1 MPTPFQLPPLP
12 DLPIL
17 AALPAL
23 RTALAT
29 NARVVLE
36 APPGAGKTT
45 VVPLVLLAAE
55 WRDPADK
62 ILVLEPRQLAVRGAA
77 ARLAQL
83 LGEPV
88 GRTIG
93 YRVRL
98 DSKVSQDTRVEV
110 ITEGILTRMIQDD
123 PALEGV
129 AAVVFDEFHERS
141 LNADLGLALT
151 LDAQAVL
158 RPELRILIMSATL
171 EAQRL
176 GQWLPAPMVSSAGFL
191 FPIETHYL
199 DPRRAAALPNR
210 PRERLAELVPRQVR
224 EALQKHAG
232 DVLVFLPG
240 VADLQRVANKLTD
253 SLPDDTD
260 LHLLHGELP
269 LEAQDA
275 ALRPARAGRRKV
287 ILATSIAET
296 SLTIKGVRVV
306 VDGGYARVPRFL
318 PRTGFTTLE
327 TVPVARAAAD
337 QRRGRAGRLAPG
349 TCYRLWTEAEH
360 HQLPAHRPP
369 EIQTADLSSLAL
381 EMALWGDSDLRWIDA
396 PPAAA
401 LGQARE
407 LLVRLGALVIK
418 NSELIINNS
427 VSPLQLQQVEKQQN
441 GASNLQATSQDDLA
455 KIAEKN
461 RVANNPITATA
472 ELLITNYQLLITP
485 TSHGRQLAK
494 LGLPPRLGHLVVRGQ
509 ELQHG
514 PAAAALAALLAER
527 DLLRWAAP
535 TDTRPAP
542 PDLRLRLEALA
553 SGRPPLPGLALH
565 HATLHRVRDVARHL
579 QSRLGKSQSSPAQ
592 HLTNSPV
599 GLLTALAYPDR
610 IAQRETD
617 GRLRLITGQR
627 VELRTEDVDPQATF
641 FAVAHLAGQAAT
653 PRATLAAQLT
663 REELETAFAEQITTT
678 DEVRFDPTTNRVTGR
693 RMRRLG
699 ALLLGETVIGQPDA
713 ALVSQALLGYLQE
726 AGLSKLNWTAGARQ
740 LQQRLQF
747 VQYHFGTTSE
757 TELQNTDN
765 QVRPPNN
772 PPTLTPAYP
781 PTLPYWPDFSDAALL
796 ADLPTWLGP
805 HLAGLKTLDQVQRLD
820 LTEPL
825 LARLPGGWPQ
835 RQELD
840 RLAPAAL
847 EVPSGSHIT
856 LDYADPAAPVLAVKL
871 QELFGLTETPAV
883 GGGRVPLLLHLL
895 SPGGRPAQ
903 VTRDL
908 RSFWEKGYFE
918 VRKDLKGRYP
928 KHPWPDKPME
938 HIPTRLTKKRL
949 GNS

>member
-1 MPTPFQLPPLP
+1 MPNAFVLPPLP

-17 AALPAL
+17 AALPEL
-23 RTALAT
+23 LSALAA
-29 NARVVLE
+29 NSRVVLE

-45 VVPLVLLAAE
+45 VVPLALLAAE
-55 WRDPADK
+55 WRNPEDR

-88 GRTIG
+88 GRTVG

-98 DSKVSQDTRVEV
+98 DSKVSKETRVEV
-110 ITEGILTRMIQDD
+110 ITEGILTRMIQED

-158 RPELRILIMSATL
+158 RDDLRILIMSATL

-176 GQWLPAPMVSSAGFL
+176 GQWLPAPVVSSAGFL

-199 DPRRAAALPNR
+199 DPRRAATLPNK
-210 PRERLAELVPRQVR
+210 PADRLAELVPAQVR
-224 EALQKHAG
+224 AALHAHAEG

-240 VADLQRVANKLTD
+240 VGDLQRSARKLED
-253 SLPDDTD
+253 SLPDHID
-260 LHLLHGELP
+260 LHQLHGELP
-269 LEAQDA
+269 LETQDT
-275 ALRPARAGRRKV
+275 ALRPSKPGRRKV

-296 SLTIKGVRVV
+296 SLTIEGVRVV
-306 VDGGYARVPRFL
+306 IDGGFARVPRFV

-360 HQLPAHRPP
+360 HNLPAHRPP
-369 EIQTADLSSLAL
+369 EIHTADLSSLAL
-381 EMALWGDSDLRWIDA
+381 ELALWGAATPTALRWLDV

-401 LGQARE
+401 FAQAQE
-407 LLVRLGALVIK
+407 LLRRLGAVIG
-418 NSELIINNS
+418 SEGRRLGGYAGLEAEQPEITPALLPAY
-427 VSPLQLQQVEKQQN
+427 PLTLK
-441 GASNLQATSQDDLA
+441 
-455 KIAEKN
+455 
-461 RVANNPITATA
+461 
-472 ELLITNYQLLITP
+472 P
-485 TSHGRQLAK
+485 TSHGRQLAA

-509 ELQHG
+509 ELGHG
-514 PAAAALAALLAER
+514 AAAASLAALLAER
-527 DLLRWAAP
+527 DLLRWASP

-565 HATLHRVRDVARHL
+565 HATLQRARDVARNL
-579 QSRLGKSQSSPAQ
+579 TGRLGKSA
-592 HLTNSPV
+592 NSPTHSFTHSPI

-610 IAQRETD
+610 LAQRETHD
-617 GRLRLITGQR
+617 RLRLVTGQR
-627 VELRTEDVDPQATF
+627 VSLNTTDVDPQATF
-641 FAVAHLAGQAAT
+641 FAVAHLAGTASA
-653 PRATLAAQLT
+653 PRATLAAPLGQD
-663 REELETAFAEQITTT
+663 ELELAFADQITTA
-678 DEVRFDPTTNRVTGR
+678 DEVRYDATTQRVTGR
-693 RMRRLG
+693 RVRRLG
-699 ALLLGETVIGQPDA
+699 ALLLDEKVIGQPDA
-713 ALVSQALLGYLQE
+713 ALVARALLDYLQE
-726 AGLSKLNWTAGARQ
+726 AGVGKLNWTPAARQ
-740 LQQRLQF
+740 LQQRLEFLRQ
-747 VQYHFGTTSE
+747 HFPAAE
-757 TELQNTDN
+757 QNLTTDN
-765 QVRPPNN
+765 EQPTTNWPAFDDE
-772 PPTLTPAYP
+772 TLTRE
-781 PTLPYWPDFSDAALL
+781 L
-796 ADLPTWLGP
+796 ADWLGP
-805 HLAGLKTLDQVQRLD
+805 HLTGLKTLDQVQRLD
-820 LTEPL
+820 LYEPL
-825 LARLPGGWPQ
+825 LARLPGGWNQ

-883 GGGRVPLLLHLL
+883 AGGRVPLLLHLL

-949 GNS
+949 GQ

>member
-1 MPTPFQLPPLP
+1 MPPLP

-17 AALPAL
+17 AALPEL
-23 RTALAT
+23 RAALA
-29 NARVVLE
+29 AHSRVVLE

-45 VVPLVLLAAE
+45 VVPLELLAAE
-55 WRDPADK
+55 WRAPQDK

-98 DSKVSQDTRVEV
+98 DSKVSRKTRVEV

-141 LNADLGLALT
+141 LNADLGLALA

-176 GQWLPAPMVSSAGFL
+176 GQWLPAPVVSSAGFL

-199 DPRRAAALPNR
+199 DPRRAASLPTK
-210 PRERLAELVPRQVR
+210 PADRLAELVPAQVR
-224 EALQKHAG
+224 AALNAHPEG
-232 DVLVFLPG
+232 DILVFLPG
-240 VADLQRVANKLTD
+240 VGDLQRSARKLQEA
-253 SLPDDTD
+253 LPEHVD

-275 ALRPARAGRRKV
+275 ALRPVRGGRRKV

-296 SLTIKGVRVV
+296 SLTIEGVRVV
-306 VDGGYARVPRFL
+306 IDGGFARVPRFV

-360 HQLPAHRPP
+360 PNLPAHRPP
-369 EIQTADLSSLAL
+369 EIQTADLSSLVL
-381 EMALWGDSDLRWIDA
+381 ELALWGAAGPGSLRWLDV

-401 LGQARE
+401 YGQAQD
-407 LLVRLGALVIK
+407 LLLRLGALDASHSASL
-418 NSELIINNS
+418 NEELRMTNEDLGTSNNS
-427 VSPLQLQQVEKQQN
+427 SLK
-441 GASNLQATSQDDLA
+441 T
-455 KIAEKN
+455 K
-461 RVANNPITATA
+461 
-472 ELLITNYQLLITP
+472 P
-485 TSHGRQLAK
+485 TSHGRQLAA

-509 ELQHG
+509 ELGHG
-514 PAAAALAALLAER
+514 AAAASLAALLSER

-565 HATLHRVRDVARHL
+565 HATLQRVRDVARNL
-579 QSRLGKSQSSPAQ
+579 TGRLGKADSTSANQLIS
-592 HLTNSPV
+592 TSPV

-610 IAQRETD
+610 LAQRETHD
-617 GRLRLITGQR
+617 RLRLVTGQR
-627 VELRTEDVDPQATF
+627 VSLNTTDVDAQATF
-641 FAVAHLAGQAAT
+641 FAVAHLAGTASA
-653 PRATLAAQLT
+653 PRATLAAPLEQD
-663 REELETAFAEQITTT
+663 ELELAFADQITTT
-678 DEVRFDPTTNRVTGR
+678 EEVRYDPAAQRVTGR
-693 RMRRLG
+693 WVRRLG
-699 ALLLGETVIGQPDA
+699 ALLLEEKVIGQPRPE
-713 ALVSQALLGYLQE
+713 LVAEALLAYLLE
-726 AGLSKLNWTAGARQ
+726 AGLGKLNWTPHARQ
-740 LQQRLQF
+740 LQQRLEF
-747 VQYHFGTTSE
+747 LRRHFPAGE
-757 TELQNTDN
+757 TGEAAAESWPAFDDE
-765 QVRPPNN
+765 
-772 PPTLTPAYP
+772 TLARE
-781 PTLPYWPDFSDAALL
+781 L
-796 ADLPTWLGP
+796 ADWLGP
-805 HLAGLKTLDQVQRLD
+805 HLTGLKTLAEVQRLD

-825 LARLPGGWPQ
+825 LARLPGGWNQ

-856 LDYADPAAPVLAVKL
+856 LDYGDPAAPVLAVKL
-871 QELFGLTETPAV
+871 QELFGLTETPTVA
-883 GGGRVPLLLHLL
+883 GGRVLLLLHLL

-938 HIPTRLTKKRL
+938 HIPTKLTKKRL
-949 GNS
+949 GQ

>member
-1 MPTPFQLPPLP
+1 MPNAFVLPSLP

-23 RTALAT
+23 RAALAT
-29 NARVVLE
+29 NSRVVLE

-45 VVPLVLLAAE
+45 VVPLELLAAE
-55 WRDPADK
+55 WRNPEDK

-98 DSKVSQDTRVEV
+98 DSKVSKDTRVEV

-141 LNADLGLALT
+141 LNADLGLALA

-176 GQWLPAPMVSSAGFL
+176 GQWLPAPVVSSAGFL
-191 FPIETHYL
+191 FPIDTHYL
-199 DPRRAAALPNR
+199 DPRRASALPNK
-210 PRERLAELVPRQVR
+210 PNERLAELVPAQVR
-224 EALQKHAG
+224 AALNTHPEG
-232 DVLVFLPG
+232 DILVFLPG
-240 VADLQRVANKLTD
+240 VGDLQRSARKLTD
-253 SLPDDTD
+253 SLADNID

-269 LEAQDA
+269 LETQDA
-275 ALRPARAGRRKV
+275 ALRPAKAGRRKV

-296 SLTIKGVRVV
+296 SLTIEGVRVV
-306 VDGGYARVPRFL
+306 IDGGFARVPRFV

-337 QRRGRAGRLAPG
+337 QRRGRAGRLGPG

-360 HQLPAHRPP
+360 HNLPAHRPP
-369 EIQTADLSSLAL
+369 EIHTADLSSLAL
-381 EMALWGDSDLRWIDA
+381 ELALWGATEPGSLRWLDA
-396 PPAAA
+396 PPTAAFA
-401 LGQARE
+401 QARE
-407 LLVRLGALVIK
+407 LLLRLGAVAGDEGK
-418 NSELIINNS
+418 GVGGYEGVGAGSSES
-427 VSPLQLQQVEKQQN
+427 TP
-441 GASNLQATSQDDLA
+441 T
-455 KIAEKN
+455 
-461 RVANNPITATA
+461 
-472 ELLITNYQLLITP
+472 LLPSYPTTLNTLKP
-485 TSHGRQLAK
+485 TSHGRKLAA

-509 ELQHG
+509 ELGHG
-514 PAAAALAALLAER
+514 AAAASLAALLAER
-527 DLLRWAAP
+527 DLLRWASP

-553 SGRPPLPGLALH
+553 TARPPLPGLALH
-565 HATLHRVRDVARHL
+565 HATLQRVRDVARNL
-579 QSRLGKSQSSPAQ
+579 TARLGKTA
-592 HLTNSPV
+592 NSPIHSSTHSPI

-610 IAQRETD
+610 LAQRETPD
-617 GRLRLITGQR
+617 RLRLVTGQR
-627 VELRTEDVDPQATF
+627 VSLNTTDVDPQATF
-641 FAVAHLAGQAAT
+641 FAVAHLAGTASA
-653 PRATLAAQLT
+653 PRAILAAPLDQD
-663 REELETAFAEQITTT
+663 ELELAFADQITTT
-678 DEVRFDPTTNRVTGR
+678 EEVRYDPTAQRVTGR
-693 RMRRLG
+693 RVRRLG
-699 ALLLGETVIGQPDA
+699 ALLLDEKVIGQPNPE
-713 ALVSQALLGYLQE
+713 LVARALLTYLQE

-740 LQQRLQF
+740 LQQRLEFLQR
-747 VQYHFGTTSE
+747 HFPASE
-757 TELQNTDN
+757 ISLSTDN
-765 QVRPPNN
+765 EPQTAVTWPAFDDE
-772 PPTLTPAYP
+772 TLTQE
-781 PTLPYWPDFSDAALL
+781 L
-796 ADLPTWLGP
+796 ADWLGP
-805 HLAGLKTLDQVQRLD
+805 HLTGLKTLADVQRLD
-820 LTEPL
+820 LMEPL
-825 LARLPGGWPQ
+825 LARLPGGWNQ

-856 LDYADPAAPVLAVKL
+856 LDYSDPAAPVLAVKL
-871 QELFGLTETPAV
+871 QELFGLTETPTVA
-883 GGGRVPLLLHLL
+883 GGRVPLLLHLL

-928 KHPWPDKPME
+928 RHPWPDKPME
-938 HIPTRLTKKRL
+938 HIPTKLTKKRL
-949 GNS
+949 GQ

>member
-1 MPTPFQLPPLP
+1 MPNAFVLPPLP
-12 DLPIL
+12 NLPIIT
-17 AALPAL
+17 ALPAL
-23 RTALAT
+23 RAALAA
-29 NARVVLE
+29 NSRVVLE

-45 VVPLVLLAAE
+45 VVPLELLAAD
-55 WRDPADK
+55 WRHPNDK

-98 DSKVSQDTRVEV
+98 DSKVSRETRVEV

-141 LNADLGLALT
+141 LNADLGLALA

-158 RPELRILIMSATL
+158 RPELRILLMSATL

-176 GQWLPAPMVSSAGFL
+176 GQWLPAPVVSSAGFL
-191 FPIETHYL
+191 FPIDTHYL
-199 DPRRAAALPNR
+199 DPRRAAALPNK
-210 PRERLAELVPRQVR
+210 PSERLAELVPTQVKA
-224 EALQKHAG
+224 ALNTHPEG
-232 DVLVFLPG
+232 DLLVFLPG
-240 VADLQRVANKLTD
+240 VGDLQRSARKLQD
-253 SLPDDTD
+253 SLPDHVD

-269 LEAQDA
+269 LETQDA
-275 ALRPARAGRRKV
+275 ALRPSKPGRRKI

-296 SLTIKGVRVV
+296 SLTIEGVRVV
-306 VDGGYARVPRFL
+306 IDGGFARVPRFM

-337 QRRGRAGRLAPG
+337 QRRGRAGRLGPG

-360 HQLPAHRPP
+360 HHLPAHRPP
-369 EIQTADLSSLAL
+369 EIHTADLSSLAL
-381 EMALWGDSDLRWIDA
+381 ELALWGAAEPASLRWLDVP
-396 PPAAA
+396 PPAAFA
-401 LGQARE
+401 QAQE
-407 LLVRLGALVIK
+407 LLLRLGALVGQEGK
-418 NSELIINNS
+418 RVGGQELAS
-427 VSPLQLQQVEKQQN
+427 SGSATETPTFLPSPPTLK
-441 GASNLQATSQDDLA
+441 
-455 KIAEKN
+455 
-461 RVANNPITATA
+461 
-472 ELLITNYQLLITP
+472 P
-485 TSHGRQLAK
+485 TSHGRRLAA

-509 ELQHG
+509 ELGHG

-565 HATLHRVRDVARHL
+565 HATLQRVRDVARTL
-579 QSRLGKSQSSPAQ
+579 MGRLGKPANSPAHQ
-592 HLTNSPV
+592 FASSPV

-610 IAQRETD
+610 LAQRETPD
-617 GRLRLITGQR
+617 RLRLVTGQR
-627 VELRTEDVDPQATF
+627 VSLNTTDVDPQATF
-641 FAVAHLAGQAAT
+641 FAVAHLAGTASA
-653 PRATLAAQLT
+653 PRATLAAPIGQ
-663 REELETAFAEQITTT
+663 EELDLAFADQITTT
-678 DEVRFDPTTNRVTGR
+678 DEVRYDPATQRVSGR
-693 RMRRLG
+693 RVRRLG
-699 ALLLGETVIGQPDA
+699 ALLLDEKVISQPDA
-713 ALVSQALLGYLQE
+713 ALVARALLGYLQE
-726 AGLSKLNWTAGARQ
+726 AGMGKLNWTPAARQ
-740 LQQRLQF
+740 LQQRLAFLRQ
-747 VQYHFGTTSE
+747 HFPASE
-757 TELQNTDN
+757 IGLATDN
-765 QVRPPNN
+765 DQLITTNWLAFDDA
-772 PPTLTPAYP
+772 TLARE
-781 PTLPYWPDFSDAALL
+781 L
-796 ADLPTWLGP
+796 ADWLGP
-805 HLAGLKTLDQVQRLD
+805 HLTGLKTLDQVQRLD
-820 LTEPL
+820 LYEPL
-825 LARLPGGWPQ
+825 LSRLPGGGQQ

-856 LDYADPAAPVLAVKL
+856 LDYSDPAAPVLAVKL
-871 QELFGLTETPAV
+871 QELFGLTETPTVAA
-883 GGGRVPLLLHLL
+883 GRVPLLLHLL

-928 KHPWPDKPME
+928 RHPWPDKPME

-949 GNS
+949 GQ

>member
-1 MPTPFQLPPLP
+1 MP

-23 RTALAT
+23 RAALAA
-29 NARVVLE
+29 NSRVVLE

-45 VVPLVLLAAE
+45 VVPLELLAAE
-55 WRDPADK
+55 WRNPNDK

-98 DSKVSQDTRVEV
+98 DSKVSAETRVEV

-141 LNADLGLALT
+141 LNADLGLALA

-158 RPELRILIMSATL
+158 RNDLRILIMSATL

-176 GQWLPAPMVSSAGFL
+176 GQWLPAPVVSSAGFL

-199 DPRRAAALPNR
+199 DPRRAAALPNK
-210 PRERLAELVPRQVR
+210 PADRLAELVPAQVR
-224 EALQKHAG
+224 AALNTHAEG
-232 DVLVFLPG
+232 DILVFLPG
-240 VADLQRVANKLTD
+240 VGDLQRSARKLED
-253 SLPDDTD
+253 ALPEYVD

-269 LEAQDA
+269 LETQDA
-275 ALRPARAGRRKV
+275 ALRPSKPGRRKV

-296 SLTIKGVRVV
+296 SLTIEGVRVV
-306 VDGGYARVPRFL
+306 IDGGYARVPRFV

-360 HQLPAHRPP
+360 HNLPAHRPP
-369 EIQTADLSSLAL
+369 EIHTADLSSLAL
-381 EMALWGDSDLRWIDA
+381 ELALWGAAEPTALRWLDA

-401 LGQARE
+401 FGQAQE
-407 LLVRLGALVIK
+407 LLLRLGAMVTTTAAIK
-418 NSELIINNS
+418 
-427 VSPLQLQQVEKQQN
+427 P
-441 GASNLQATSQDDLA
+441 
-455 KIAEKN
+455 
-461 RVANNPITATA
+461 TA
-472 ELLITNYQLLITP
+472 
-485 TSHGRQLAK
+485 HGRQLAA

-509 ELQHG
+509 ELGHG
-514 PAAAALAALLAER
+514 TSAASLAALLAER
-527 DLLRWAAP
+527 DLLRWASP

-542 PDLRLRLEALA
+542 PDLRLRLEALT

-565 HATLHRVRDVARHL
+565 HATLQRVRDVARNL
-579 QSRLGKSQSSPAQ
+579 TGRLGKAAASPPH

-610 IAQRETD
+610 LAQRETHD
-617 GRLRLITGQR
+617 RLRLVTGQR
-627 VELRTEDVDPQATF
+627 VSLNTTDVDPQATF
-641 FAVAHLAGQAAT
+641 FAVAHLAGTASA
-653 PRATLAAQLT
+653 PRATLAAPLGQD
-663 REELETAFAEQITTT
+663 ELELAFADQITTT
-678 DEVRFDPTTNRVTGR
+678 DEVRYDPAAQRVTGR
-693 RMRRLG
+693 RVRRLG
-699 ALLLGETVIGQPDA
+699 ALLLDEKVIGQPDA
-713 ALVSQALLGYLQE
+713 SLVARALLDYLLE
-726 AGLSKLNWTAGARQ
+726 AGVSKLNWTPGARQ
-740 LQQRLQF
+740 LQQRLEFLRQ
-747 VQYHFGTTSE
+747 HFPAAEDGAAE
-757 TELQNTDN
+757 AWPAFDDE
-765 QVRPPNN
+765 
-772 PPTLTPAYP
+772 TLTRE
-781 PTLPYWPDFSDAALL
+781 LPE
-796 ADLPTWLGP
+796 WLGP
-805 HLAGLKTLDQVQRLD
+805 HLTGLKTLDQVQRLD
-820 LTEPL
+820 LYEPL
-825 LARLPGGWPQ
+825 LARLPGSWAQ
-835 RQELD
+835 RQTLD
-840 RLAPAAL
+840 RLAPAEL

-856 LDYADPAAPVLAVKL
+856 LDYSDPAAPVLAVKL

-883 GGGRVPLLLHLL
+883 AGGRVPLLLHLL

-908 RSFWEKGYFE
+908 RSFWEKGYFD

-938 HIPTRLTKKRL
+938 HIPTKLTKKRL
-949 GNS
+949 GQ

>member
-1 MPTPFQLPPLP
+1 MPNAFVLPPLP
-12 DLPIL
+12 DLPII
-17 AALPAL
+17 AALPKL
-23 RTALAT
+23 RAALA
-29 NARVVLE
+29 AHSRVVLE

-45 VVPLVLLAAE
+45 VVPLELLAAE
-55 WRDPADK
+55 WRNPDDK

-98 DSKVSQDTRVEV
+98 DSNVSQETRVEV

-141 LNADLGLALT
+141 LNADLGLALA

-158 RPELRILIMSATL
+158 RPELRILLMSATL
-171 EAQRL
+171 EARRL
-176 GQWLPAPMVSSAGFL
+176 GQWLPAPVVSSAGFL

-199 DPRRAAALPNR
+199 DPRRASALPNK
-210 PRERLAELVPRQVR
+210 PAERLAELVPAQVR
-224 EALQKHAG
+224 AALNAHPQG
-232 DVLVFLPG
+232 DILVFLPG
-240 VADLQRVANKLTD
+240 VGDLQRSARKLQD
-253 SLPDDTD
+253 ALPDHVV

-275 ALRPARAGRRKV
+275 ALRPVSGGRRKV

-296 SLTIKGVRVV
+296 SLTIEGVRVV
-306 VDGGYARVPRFL
+306 IDGGFARVPRFV

-360 HQLPAHRPP
+360 HNLPAHRPP
-369 EIQTADLSSLAL
+369 EIHTADLSSLAL
-381 EMALWGDSDLRWIDA
+381 ELALWGAAEPTSLRWLDV
-396 PPAAA
+396 PPTAAFA
-401 LGQARE
+401 QATE
-407 LLVRLGALVIK
+407 LLLRLGALSGQEGKGVGGY
-418 NSELIINNS
+418 E
-427 VSPLQLQQVEKQQN
+427 
-441 GASNLQATSQDDLA
+441 ASKAEPSQ
-455 KIAEKN
+455 
-461 RVANNPITATA
+461 
-472 ELLITNYQLLITP
+472 ITP
-485 TSHGRQLAK
+485 ALLPSHPSTLIKPTPHGRQLAV

-509 ELQHG
+509 ELGHG
-514 PAAAALAALLAER
+514 SAAASLAALLAER

-535 TDTRPAP
+535 SDTRPAP

-565 HATLHRVRDVARHL
+565 HATLQRVRDVARNL
-579 QSRLGKSQSSPAQ
+579 TGRLGKTAKPPTHQSAHP
-592 HLTNSPV
+592 PV

-610 IAQRETD
+610 LAQRETHD
-617 GRLRLITGQR
+617 RLRLVTGQR
-627 VELRTEDVDPQATF
+627 VSLNTIDVDPQATF
-641 FAVAHLAGQAAT
+641 FAVAHLAGTASA
-653 PRATLAAQLT
+653 PRATLAAPLGQD
-663 REELETAFAEQITTT
+663 ELELAFADQITTT
-678 DEVRFDPTTNRVTGR
+678 DEVRYDATTQRVTGR
-693 RMRRLG
+693 RVRRLG
-699 ALLLGETVIGQPDA
+699 ALLLEEKIIGQPDA
-713 ALVSQALLGYLQE
+713 VLVARALLNYLQE
-726 AGLSKLNWTAGARQ
+726 AGVSKLNWTPAARQ
-740 LQQRLQF
+740 LQQRLEFLRQ
-747 VQYHFGTTSE
+747 HFPG
-757 TELQNTDN
+757 
-765 QVRPPNN
+765 
-772 PPTLTPAYP
+772 
-781 PTLPYWPDFSDAALL
+781 SDAAEPWPAFDDATLALEL
-796 ADLPTWLGP
+796 ADWLGP
-805 HLAGLKTLDQVQRLD
+805 HLDGLKTLDQVQRLD
-820 LTEPL
+820 LYEPL
-825 LARLPGGWPQ
+825 LARLPGGWNQ

-856 LDYADPAAPVLAVKL
+856 LDYSDPAAPVLAVKL
-871 QELFGLTETPAV
+871 QELFGLTETPTVAA
-883 GGGRVPLLLHLL
+883 GRVPLLLHLL

-949 GNS
+949 GQ

>member
-1 MPTPFQLPPLP
+1 MPNAFVLPPLP
-12 DLPIL
+12 DLPII

-23 RTALAT
+23 RAALA
-29 NARVVLE
+29 AHSRVVLE

-45 VVPLVLLAAE
+45 VVPLELLAAE
-55 WRDPADK
+55 WRSPADK

-98 DSKVSQDTRVEV
+98 DSQVSRDTRVEV

-141 LNADLGLALT
+141 LNADLGLALA

-176 GQWLPAPMVSSAGFL
+176 GQWLPAPVVSSAGFL
-191 FPIETHYL
+191 FPIDTHYL
-199 DPRRAAALPNR
+199 DPRRASALPTKPN
-210 PRERLAELVPRQVR
+210 ERLAELVPAQVKM
-224 EALQKHAG
+224 ALSTHPEG
-232 DVLVFLPG
+232 DILVFLPG
-240 VADLQRVANKLTD
+240 VGDLQRSARKLE
-253 SLPDDTD
+253 SLPDHID

-269 LEAQDA
+269 LETQNA
-275 ALRPARAGRRKV
+275 ALRPSKAGRRKV

-296 SLTIKGVRVV
+296 SLTIEGVRVV
-306 VDGGYARVPRFL
+306 IDGGFARVPRFV

-337 QRRGRAGRLAPG
+337 QRRGRAGRLGPG

-360 HQLPAHRPP
+360 HNLPAHRPP
-369 EIQTADLSSLAL
+369 EIHTADLSSLAL
-381 EMALWGDSDLRWIDA
+381 ELALWGAAEPTSLRWLDV

-401 LGQARE
+401 FGQARE
-407 LLVRLGALVIK
+407 LLLRLGAIA
-418 NSELIINNS
+418 NEQPAISSE
-427 VSPLQLQQVEKQQN
+427 QLPSDNYSLLTAN
-441 GASNLQATSQDDLA
+441 G
-455 KIAEKN
+455 
-461 RVANNPITATA
+461 
-472 ELLITNYQLLITP
+472 LLKTKP
-485 TSHGRQLAK
+485 TLHGRKLAA

-509 ELQHG
+509 ELGHG
-514 PAAAALAALLAER
+514 AAAASLAALLAER

-535 TDTRPAP
+535 TDTRPPP

-553 SGRPPLPGLALH
+553 TGRPPLPGLALH
-565 HATLHRVRDVARHL
+565 HATLQRVRDVARNL
-579 QSRLGKSQSSPAQ
+579 MGRLKSTNPPARSSAQ
-592 HLTNSPV
+592 PPV

-610 IAQRETD
+610 LAQRETPD
-617 GRLRLITGQR
+617 RLRLVTGQR
-627 VELRTEDVDPQATF
+627 VSLNTTDVDPQATF
-641 FAVAHLAGQAAT
+641 FAVAHLAGTASA
-653 PRATLAAQLT
+653 PRATLAAPLEQD
-663 REELETAFAEQITTT
+663 ELELAFADQITTT
-678 DEVRFDPTTNRVTGR
+678 DEVRYDATTQRVAGR
-693 RMRRLG
+693 RVRRLG
-699 ALLLGETVIGQPDA
+699 ALLLDEKVIGQPDA
-713 ALVSQALLGYLQE
+713 ALVARALLDYLQE
-726 AGLSKLNWTAGARQ
+726 AGVGKLNWTPAARQ
-740 LQQRLQF
+740 LQQRLAFLELHDEVAGSSLLVSGSDHQP
-747 VQYHFGTTSE
+747 E
-757 TELQNTDN
+757 TGNEKPATAKWPASDDA
-765 QVRPPNN
+765 
-772 PPTLTPAYP
+772 TLARE
-781 PTLPYWPDFSDAALL
+781 L
-796 ADLPTWLGP
+796 ADWLGP
-805 HLAGLKTLDQVQRLD
+805 HLSGLKTLDQVQRLD
-820 LTEPL
+820 LYEPL
-825 LARLPGGWPQ
+825 LARLPGGWSQ

-847 EVPSGSHIT
+847 EVPSGSHIA
-856 LDYADPAAPVLAVKL
+856 LDYSDPAAPVLAVKL
-871 QELFGLTETPAV
+871 QELFGLTETPTVAA
-883 GGGRVPLLLHLL
+883 GRVPLLLHLL

-928 KHPWPDKPME
+928 RHPWPDKPME

-949 GNS
+949 GQ